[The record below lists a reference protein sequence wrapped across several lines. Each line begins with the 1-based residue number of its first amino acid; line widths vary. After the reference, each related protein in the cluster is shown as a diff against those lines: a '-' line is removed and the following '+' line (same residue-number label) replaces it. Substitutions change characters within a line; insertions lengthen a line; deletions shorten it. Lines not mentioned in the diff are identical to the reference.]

1 MTMTTEQ
8 NQHTADIL
16 NDGSLGVFTVVSI
29 VLLLFGAL
37 WMRDNFHMHDPRYI
51 NVYFHDIAQ
60 LSDSANVFIDG
71 VRVGTVDELH
81 WQSEHRVV
89 VKLKITNHKVKLPV
103 GSRFD
108 ILNNGIVG
116 AKYVEII
123 IPDTKPG
130 EPDPPE
136 LTSNSTVDGEDPVR
150 PELALNNLV
159 VGLSRIDTEK
169 LGRNFDADRARI
181 CRAADQLAI
190 LANKSIPLV
199 DGALPLEH
207 DLHQLEYETTKVT
220 HHLNHF
226 MDNPQMS
233 TDLKSAMQDTKETV
247 ATVKET
253 MHELNLTLKDKD
265 LRTDL
270 VTALNALHHST
281 QELEHVVDTVQKI
294 VADKSLRD
302 DAKDIL
308 NRANEALT
316 KVDQMFKSPTYG
328 TDLKQTLASTRD
340 AVGHIDL
347 AARQLNQILDKRAP
361 LMHLMIGRPGLIKE
375 DKKAK
380 EEQKTKQIKQST
392 QIKKLA
398 PATPG
403 YSQASGMEGQSG
415 EKSTSP

>member
-159 VGLSRIDTEK
+159 VGLSRSRSY
-169 LGRNFDADRARI
+169 LQSRG
-181 CRAADQLAI
+181 
-190 LANKSIPLV
+190 SI
-199 DGALPLEH
+199 G
-207 DLHQLEYETTKVT
+207 Y
-220 HHLNHF
+220 
-226 MDNPQMS
+226 
-233 TDLKSAMQDTKETV
+233 
-247 ATVKET
+247 
-253 MHELNLTLKDKD
+253 
-265 LRTDL
+265 
-270 VTALNALHHST
+270 
-281 QELEHVVDTVQKI
+281 
-294 VADKSLRD
+294 
-302 DAKDIL
+302 
-308 NRANEALT
+308 
-316 KVDQMFKSPTYG
+316 
-328 TDLKQTLASTRD
+328 
-340 AVGHIDL
+340 
-347 AARQLNQILDKRAP
+347 
-361 LMHLMIGRPGLIKE
+361 PG
-375 DKKAK
+375 
-380 EEQKTKQIKQST
+380 Q
-392 QIKKLA
+392 
-398 PATPG
+398 
-403 YSQASGMEGQSG
+403 
-415 EKSTSP
+415 